1 MRLIEIV
8 STPLLL
14 LSVFC
19 VVSLLIRGVTI
30 FFSSGWF
37 SRGFAG
43 DSSVHLQIIKQLK
56 KKSKKIMIENY
67 VIPNKMTYPILFH
80 RFCCLFPT
88 SFIKKYS
95 FVPNLLIYVVSF
107 LFFLIVSLNYLQI
120 SKIGNQIY
128 FFTAFLLLQLLSIQ
142 NLVSAGPAIA
152 YIKLSSRLL
161 AKVAC
166 AFFVCFLFFHL
177 EFNYQSCFFIAS
189 IFAAVGFLSGTFA
202 AQFLL
207 FFCVLHCTFSM
218 QFTAFLILATG
229 LLLSIVLSS
238 GYSLRSITGMVKY
251 WKIYF
256 SRVKRSRYTAPVL
269 SSLINLKEIL
279 LNLKNKKFKN
289 ILKHIYKREPTR
301 ALIYYPETIFIIFL
315 ITFINNDF
323 LQLNTIYISVLV
335 IYLLTSCRIFN
346 FLGESY
352 RYLEYGLF
360 YLNPIA
366 LFLLFGLNNNNI
378 NDLFYLIGFVVY
390 TIMCSILINYLFGH
404 TKQSATDNLTVFIS
418 KLNISKNEVVFPVS
432 MRLGADIVA
441 RTECKS
447 FWWQPGGITDISMY
461 DDYLHE
467 YPYLSLNWRKLCEE
481 HNVDY
486 IIVDKLAES
495 RFEDR
500 YNFSDLNVIHQD
512 DYYKAYKYS

>member
-1 MRLIEIV
+1 MSLIENFF
-8 STPLLL
+8 TPLLL
-14 LSVFC
+14 ITIFC
-19 VVSLLIRGVTI
+19 VVSLLIRVVTI

-56 KKSKKIMIENY
+56 KKSKEMMIENY
-67 VIPNKMTYPILFH
+67 VIPNEMTYPILFH
-80 RFCCLFPT
+80 RFCCFFPT
-88 SFIKKYS
+88 NFIKKYS
-95 FVPNLLIYVVSF
+95 FIPNLFIYVVSF

-120 SKIGNQIY
+120 NKIGNQIY
-128 FFTAFLLLQLLSIQ
+128 FFAGFLLLQLLSIQ

-166 AFFVCFLFFHL
+166 AFFVFFLFFHL
-177 EFNYQSCFFIAS
+177 EFNHQSCFFIAS
-189 IFAAVGFLSGTFA
+189 VFAAIGFLSGTFA

-207 FFCVLHCTFSM
+207 FFCILHCTFSM
-218 QFTAFLILATG
+218 QFTALLILATG
-229 LLLSIVLSS
+229 LLLSIILSL
-238 GYSLRSITGMVKY
+238 GYSIRSIKGMVKY

-269 SSLINLKEIL
+269 SSLIDFKEIF

-289 ILKHIYKREPTR
+289 ILKHLYKREPTR
-301 ALIYYPETIFIIFL
+301 ALIYYPETILIIFF
-315 ITFINNDF
+315 ITFTNQDF
-323 LQLNTIYISVLV
+323 IQLNTIYISVIV
-335 IYLLTSCRIFN
+335 IYLVTSCRIFN

-366 LFLLFGLNNNNI
+366 LFLLFGLDNNNI
-378 NDLFYLIGFVVY
+378 NNLFYFIGLIFY
-390 TIMCSILINYLFGH
+390 AIISSILINYFFGH
-404 TKQSATDNLTVFIS
+404 TKQSITDNLTEFIS

-441 RTECKS
+441 RSDCKS
-447 FWWQPGGITDISMY
+447 FWWQPGGITDIQMY

-467 YPYLSLNWRKLCEE
+467 YPYLSLNWRKLCEK
-481 HNVDY
+481 HKVDY

-500 YNFSDLNVIHQD
+500 YNFSDLRVIHQD